1 MPYAK
6 VDLFIFAMSMKGVL
20 DTFIFALLLNMHDTY
35 TWWFHMTLKRQEWM
49 KYFFSVIIIIL
60 QISTRRLFPA
70 RLAHA
75 ATSRP
80 NLPSLQSSDFRCLTL
95 PNRRKLVEFLIVAS
109 GALINFQPGVLGST
123 DVLQLINFLLVVY
136 FSYVIC
142 W

>member
-1 MPYAK
+1 
-6 VDLFIFAMSMKGVL
+6 
-20 DTFIFALLLNMHDTY
+20 
-35 TWWFHMTLKRQEWM
+35 M

-142 W
+142 